1 MSVIAIDNDCSK
13 LEKNDS
19 HRFNENIDKL
29 FKILEKKEFNFS
41 EIESG
46 NDLYEYK
53 DWDESEYSLHDSIE
67 LNSNFTILNCSK
79 NMIKLLVYPILP
91 PIENIDDKDD
101 DKDIKWNLS
110 IEQFYELICNIEHNI
125 IFEETS
131 VEKKNILL
139 KKDFNEI
146 KRLLK
151 EIIEY
156 RELEKQKRIWVWKKF
171 INMFTGLYSK
181 ITKKILGND

>member
-1 MSVIAIDNDCSK
+1 MSAIKIYNDFSE

-19 HRFNENIDKL
+19 YRFNENINELWKL
-29 FKILEKKEFNFS
+29 LEKKEFNFS
-41 EIESG
+41 QIESE
-46 NDLYEYK
+46 NDLYSYK
-53 DWDESEYSLHDSIE
+53 YWDELEYSLHDSIE

-91 PIENIDDKDD
+91 PIENIDDKD
-101 DKDIKWNLS
+101 IKWNLS
-110 IEQFYELICNIEHNI
+110 IEQFYELICNIENNI

-139 KKDFNEI
+139 KKDFYEI
-146 KRLLK
+146 KKLLK

-156 RELEKQKRIWVWKKF
+156 RELEKQKRIWLWKKF
-171 INMFTGLYSK
+171 INMFKDLYSK
-181 ITKKILGND
+181 VTRKILGND